1 MLSYNYP
8 IFNVFKYVTLRSIC
22 AFLCSFMLGL
32 LLGKRVIYFLYKY
45 QKHGQ
50 PIRADGPEI
59 HLKTKKGTPTMGGII
74 ILINLIVSTILWADL
89 NNKFVIAAITA
100 AISFGFI
107 GAMDD
112 FLKLCKNNSKGISGK
127 KKFLL
132 QIVAGACCYYICTG
146 SSTMVYMPIF
156 KNFAIDLGCF
166 FVIWAVLVM
175 VGTSNAVNLTD
186 GLDGLAMGPVIMSSI
201 CLAIIGYLVGNSVFA
216 NYLHMEYIPGMS
228 EICVFL
234 GGLIGASLGFL
245 WFNAPPAKVFMGD
258 TGSIAIGGVLG
269 FVAVITKHELIFAI
283 IGGIFVIE
291 TISVIIQISYF
302 KITRKRIFLMAPI
315 HHHFEKKGWA
325 ESIVVFRFWIIS
337 IVLGILGLAILK
349 LR

>member
-1 MLSYNYP
+1 MLSHNYP
-8 IFNVFKYVTLRSIC
+8 IFNIFKYVTLRSIC
-22 AFLCSFMLGL
+22 AFLCSFMLVL
-32 LLGKRVIYFLYKY
+32 LIGKRVIYFLYKY

-50 PIRADGPEI
+50 PIRTDGPET
-59 HLKTKKGTPTMGGII
+59 HLKTKKGTPTMGGIM
-74 ILINLIVSTILWADL
+74 ILFGLVVSTLLWADL
-89 NNKFVIAAITA
+89 SNKFVLAAIIAATG
-100 AISFGFI
+100 FGFI
-107 GAMDD
+107 GALDD
-112 FLKLCKNNSKGISGK
+112 FLKLCKNNSQGISGK

-132 QIVAGACCYYICTG
+132 QVIVGIGCYYICTTG
-146 SSTMVYMPIF
+146 SSTVYLPIF

-175 VGTSNAVNLTD
+175 VGSSNAVNLTD

-216 NYLHMEYIPGMS
+216 NYLHMEYVPGMS

-234 GGLIGASLGFL
+234 GSLIGASLGFL
-245 WFNAPPAKVFMGD
+245 WFNAPPARVFMGD
-258 TGSIAIGGVLG
+258 TGSVAIGGALG

-283 IGGIFVIE
+283 IGGVFVIE
-291 TISVIIQISYF
+291 TVSVIIQVLYF
-302 KITRKRIFLMAPI
+302 KMTGKRVFLMAPI

-325 ESIVVFRFWIIS
+325 ESTVVFRFWIIS
-337 IVLGILGLAILK
+337 IVLGILGLALLK